1 MTKILTHKTENT
13 FVGTDTITATWLVSV
28 ILIASITYQALLT
41 IANTHLFRITHSL
54 IELAEVVIYLTCI
67 TILFRRIRPDIAITG
82 LLVVAY
88 LLVLAIVRH
97 EVELSGLRNA
107 IIPILFY
114 WLGRNIG
121 NVDYADRILKIA
133 IGIVLFFGFFELFFL
148 DWYIQLF
155 DIFSYYVNGGVIQV
169 TSDLIQSSSLNLN
182 GMRPE
187 GIGRTILPS
196 LLGSHR
202 ISSVFLEPVSLGN
215 FAVIVAAWGLSKQ
228 RDEFHQMLFFVGASV
243 IMIALADSRYGMV
256 TVALLMIMRLL
267 PIERLRIAV
276 SMLPLLTI
284 LMLVLI
290 GMFYQGQ
297 YEDNFIGRLY
307 SSGRVL
313 VNFNLEMV
321 LGLASYNTFFF
332 DQGYAILLTRV
343 GVLLMVLLWMAFWM
357 IPMQDVRGE
366 RFRTYITIYIS
377 LILCVS
383 GTALFAL
390 KTAGILWFLM
400 GSYARLE
407 QRKPVISL
415 NSTNYRPTTP
425 KVINDAH

>member
-1 MTKILTHKTENT
+1 
-13 FVGTDTITATWLVSV
+13 
-28 ILIASITYQALLT
+28 
-41 IANTHLFRITHSL
+41 
-54 IELAEVVIYLTCI
+54 
-67 TILFRRIRPDIAITG
+67 
-82 LLVVAY
+82 
-88 LLVLAIVRH
+88 
-97 EVELSGLRNA
+97 
-107 IIPILFY
+107 
-114 WLGRNIG
+114 
-121 NVDYADRILKIA
+121 
-133 IGIVLFFGFFELFFL
+133 
-148 DWYIQLF
+148 
-155 DIFSYYVNGGVIQV
+155 
-169 TSDLIQSSSLNLN
+169 
-182 GMRPE
+182 
-187 GIGRTILPS
+187 
-196 LLGSHR
+196 
-202 ISSVFLEPVSLGN
+202 
-215 FAVIVAAWGLSKQ
+215 
-228 RDEFHQMLFFVGASV
+228 
-243 IMIALADSRYGMV
+243 
-256 TVALLMIMRLL
+256 
-267 PIERLRIAV
+267 
-276 SMLPLLTI
+276 
-284 LMLVLI
+284 
-290 GMFYQGQ
+290 
-297 YEDNFIGRLY
+297 
-307 SSGRVL
+307 